1 MPLAFTGN
9 ATITATNAAGALVQ
23 LMTACNQQEVLRN
36 ASNNRL
42 APVNNVTWSVDGEGP
57 SFVATASFP
66 FTKAETS
73 SGAITRTVP
82 NYLGTFGDFV
92 PGASEIQSTNWAAA
106 IVELAEK
113 MAGYERGLPVDD
125 RPDYVQIA
133 EDNEA
138 GTVEVTCNI
147 PIDLAT
153 VQLAAIDYP

>member
-9 ATITATNAAGALVQ
+9 ATITSVNAPGALVQ
-23 LMTACNQQEVLRN
+23 LITACNRQEVLRN
-36 ASNNRL
+36 ASNSRL
-42 APVNNVTWSVDGEGP
+42 AAINNVSWTVDGEGP
-57 SFVATASFP
+57 SFVATATFP
-66 FTKAETS
+66 FTKAETTL
-73 SGAITRTVP
+73 GAITRTIP

-92 PGASEIQSTNWAAA
+92 PGASEIQSSNLAAA

-113 MAGYERGLPVDD
+113 MAGYERSLAIDD

-138 GTVEVTCNI
+138 GTVEISCNI

-153 VQLAAIDYP
+153 VELAAIDYP